1 MTLIMSGSS
10 TTAPGQHP
18 QVLKFLDS
26 PLLITYSPILLLFSL
41 LTRIYKGSQINNY
54 KNTCTTFFFLVY
66 PNGNEEASNTGAS
79 HQAQPGSVRNEEKRI
94 WHGQVEWIWRKS

>member
-1 MTLIMSGSS
+1 MTLIMGGSS

-26 PLLITYSPILLLFSL
+26 PLLITYSPILLLFSSRL
-41 LTRIYKGSQINNY
+41 YKGSQINNY
-54 KNTCTTFFFLVY
+54 KSTCTTIFLVY

-94 WHGQVEWIWRKS
+94 WHGQVERIWRKS